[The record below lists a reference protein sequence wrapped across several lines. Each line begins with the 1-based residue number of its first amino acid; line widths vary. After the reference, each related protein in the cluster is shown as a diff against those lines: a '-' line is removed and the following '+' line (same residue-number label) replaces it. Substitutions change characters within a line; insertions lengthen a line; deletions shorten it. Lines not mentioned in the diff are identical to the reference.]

1 MKKLLL
7 LAGVACVLS
16 YSQANALE
24 YTPYVSGKLAY
35 SRMKM
40 TLKSEAMTLMK
51 FIRKSLTS
59 KIGTMAFRLPP
70 VLNFRCATA
79 MQSGRNWNTAIVTE
93 PEKPRNILTRATLPQ
108 TK

>member
-35 SRMKM
+35 SRMKNDVKNQK
-40 TLKSEAMTLMK
+40 L
-51 FIRKSLTS
+51 
-59 KIGTMAFRLPP
+59 
-70 VLNFRCATA
+70 
-79 MQSGRNWNTAIVTE
+79 
-93 PEKPRNILTRATLPQ
+93 
-108 TK
+108 

>member
-1 MKKLLL
+1 M

-35 SRMKM
+35 SRMKNDVKIRSYD
-40 TLKSEAMTLMK
+40 TDEVYTEK
-51 FIRKSLTS
+51 FDIKDWNYGVSVAAGVELPLCNGDAIR
-59 KIGTMAFRLPP
+59 
-70 VLNFRCATA
+70 
-79 MQSGRNWNTAIVTE
+79 TE
-93 PEKPRNILTRATLPQ
+93 LEYSYRDGAGKPRNILTRATLPQ

>member
-35 SRMKM
+35 SRMK
-40 TLKSEAMTLMK
+40 K
-51 FIRKSLTS
+51 
-59 KIGTMAFRLPP
+59 
-70 VLNFRCATA
+70 
-79 MQSGRNWNTAIVTE
+79 
-93 PEKPRNILTRATLPQ
+93 
-108 TK
+108 